1 MANNYQ
7 YNYGGNDNFFVKA
20 RRTVYKWWSVVYFP
34 VYKAVHNGE
43 YPPGAYKY
51 GLAED
56 QAAKQLA
63 ASQMVQHQVAVNQAA
78 QVEYAKM
85 NIAQAQMQG
94 VQVAPESVALV
105 QNAQSQVAIP
115 TVVNGQASAV
125 TLTDYIE
132 AGGETSILENIA
144 EEERKKRAI
153 VEAEEEQIKEQA
165 ESGLEKI
172 ENAKREKG
180 LEVEYDDADDQGST
194 TATQAELDLANEIY
208 ERLMREAAEDEAK
221 KQAEID
227 AAKAA
232 AAATFGGSD
241 EATSEEIDSIINP
254 DSPDYDPE
262 MIKRIMEKNKVDVK
276 SFIREGYKARE
287 EAN

>member
-7 YNYGGNDNFFVKA
+7 NNNYDNFFVKA
-20 RRTVYKWWSVVYFP
+20 KRTVYKWWSVVYFP
-34 VYKAVHNGE
+34 VYKAVHNGD

-51 GLAED
+51 GLAEN

-63 ASQMVQHQVAVNQAA
+63 ASQMVQHQVAMNQAA

-85 NIAQAQMQG
+85 NLAQAQMQG
-94 VQVAPESVALV
+94 VQVAPESVAMV
-105 QNAQSQVAIP
+105 QNAQSQVTIP

-132 AGGETSILENIA
+132 AGGETKILESLA
-144 EEERKKRAI
+144 EEELKKRA
-153 VEAEEEQIKEQA
+153 VEEAEEAYEKEQA
-165 ESGLEKI
+165 ESALEKI
-172 ENAKREKG
+172 ENAKHEKG
-180 LEVEYDDADDQGST
+180 LDVEDTSSEDVSST
-194 TATQAELDLANEIY
+194 TATQEELDRANEIY

-232 AAATFGGSD
+232 ALEKFGDSEDVDSD
-241 EATSEEIDSIINP
+241 TIDSIIDPN
-254 DSPDYDPE
+254 SPDYDPE

-287 EAN
+287 ESN